1 VNRRPE
7 GAAGFAAWHHGT
19 LASYGSAEMV
29 QRVGMVGIVSTIAAV
44 LVAVLSVVLPPVQ
57 PDQLRSLPI
66 VVVVLVA
73 IAALVF
79 FLVVPRGERSN
90 RPAVPGLVCA
100 IIGLLLV
107 FPAFWSGLPIVLGAA
122 GYVLGQAGRGGR
134 QTTGG
139 GLALGPS
146 SSG

>member
-1 VNRRPE
+1 
-7 GAAGFAAWHHGT
+7 
-19 LASYGSAEMV
+19 MV
-29 QRVGMVGIVSTIAAV
+29 QRVGAVGIVSTIVAV
-44 LVAVLSVVLPPVQ
+44 LVAVLSVVLPPVR

-90 RPAVPGLVCA
+90 RPAVPGLVCS
-100 IIGLLLV
+100 IIGLLLL
-107 FPAFWSGLPIVLGAA
+107 PAFWSGLPIVLGAA

-139 GLALGPS
+139 GLALGAIVVGIAAIALNLLGLLFDRLAS
-146 SSG
+146 